1 MKRRITRELKV
12 GGLSLGGGKPI
23 LIQSMTNA
31 PAHDREQTL
40 SQILALERAGCDVV
54 RFTVPD
60 LEVVK
65 MIPYYKARTK
75 AALVADIHFDYRL
88 AVASCEAGI
97 DKIRINP
104 GNIGSKDKVR
114 EVARACSERGIPIRI
129 GVNSGSLEKRLLE
142 QFGGPT
148 AQALA
153 QSGIE
158 QAAALEEFG
167 FSQIAVSVKS
177 SNVITMIEANRILS
191 QKTDYPL
198 HLGVTEAGSEE
209 MGSIKSAVGIGSL
222 LCDGIGDTL
231 RVSLSADVTKEA
243 AAARKILLACGLL
256 ESGVDVISCPTCG
269 RTRIDLIGIVKQLE
283 AALEKEALRPK
294 RLIRAAVMGCAVN
307 GPGEAR
313 EADVGVAGGEGC
325 ALLFRK
331 GEILRKISEDSIV
344 NTLMEEIRLLAKEG
358 NTDGE

>member
-1 MKRRITRELKV
+1 MERRITRELRV
-12 GGLSLGGGKPI
+12 GNLSLGGGKPL

-31 PAHDREQTL
+31 PAHDREGTL
-40 SQILALERAGCDVV
+40 SQILALEKAGCDVV

-60 LEVVK
+60 LEVVQ
-65 MIPYYKARTK
+65 MIPYYKAHSRV
-75 AALVADIHFDYRL
+75 ALVADIHFDYRL
-88 AVASCEAGI
+88 AIAACQAGI

-114 EVARACSERGIPIRI
+114 EVARACLERGIPIRI

-148 AQALA
+148 AEALA

-158 QAAALEEFG
+158 QAAVLEDFG
-167 FSQIAVSVKS
+167 FSHIAVSVKS
-177 SNVITMIEANRILS
+177 SNVVTMIRANRILS
-191 QKTDYPL
+191 EKTDYPL
-198 HLGVTEAGSEE
+198 HLGVTEAGGEN

-231 RVSLSADVTKEA
+231 RVSLSADVTREV
-243 AAARKILLACGLL
+243 AAARRILLACGLL

-269 RTRIDLIGIVKQLE
+269 RTRMDLIGIVNSLE
-283 AALEKEALRPK
+283 EALNKEALHPG
-294 RLIRAAVMGCAVN
+294 RLIRVAVMGCGVN
-307 GPGEAR
+307 GPGEAK
-313 EADVGVAGGEGC
+313 EADVGVAGGDGC

-331 GEILRKISEDSIV
+331 GEILKKIPEDNIV
-344 NTLMEEIRLLAKEG
+344 NTLMEEIRRLAKEG
-358 NTDGE
+358 NGHGE